1 MFQNIKR
8 AGRRNGGNGSAETDE
23 SQVLNG
29 SVQDDKGFLFSFKG
43 NGHQGRI
50 PLKQRTWSDLCFRI
64 PLCISFLPIH
74 PRNVPRPLQ
83 LPHPQKGFLSLV
95 VCSCSL
101 TNLSG
106 DQTWGLCGPLGSCPW
121 NQGISWSR
129 HPRTRGFPCQLTVSG
144 EADQTSHQGKGGE
157 PTSGSCGQGRARCSR
172 GRETFLPGIYRES
185 LEQAIAHRWWKLV

>member
-1 MFQNIKR
+1 MHLI
-8 AGRRNGGNGSAETDE
+8 
-23 SQVLNG
+23 
-29 SVQDDKGFLFSFKG
+29 
-43 NGHQGRI
+43 
-50 PLKQRTWSDLCFRI
+50 
-64 PLCISFLPIH
+64 LPIH
-74 PRNVPRPLQ
+74 PRNVPRSLK
-83 LPHPQKGFLSLV
+83 LPHPQNGFLSLV

-106 DQTWGLCGPLGSCPW
+106 EQTWGLCGPLGSCPW

-172 GRETFLPGIYRES
+172 GRETFLPGIYRELKTSNSTS
-185 LEQAIAHRWWKLV
+185 LVEIGINGQINSKNRESPRGVGTCFLYCIPSPCTFSPLCVSLTTLDSTPMYCQTYI